1 MLQDKHMIYIYLQGE
16 YPHDLGGTSICQV
29 KEYLEKLYEYVNM
42 LFKDNLP
49 RDLHIAFEITMFLI
63 MKGNLNLIHNTSKIH
78 INIYITY
85 QEKENWIYYT
95 MKCNIRSF

>member
-42 LFKDNLP
+42 L
-49 RDLHIAFEITMFLI
+49 
-63 MKGNLNLIHNTSKIH
+63 SKTI
-78 INIYITY
+78 Y
-85 QEKENWIYYT
+85 QEIYT
-95 MKCNIRSF
+95 LHLKSPCS